1 MLLKPLILALLPI
14 TSVAG
19 SITGTGTHTITNSEP
34 IDVACQIAEIKA
46 YKDIAIKVHGGV
58 VESNYTNTCKEITPL
73 MSKHDLAS
81 CTSKAVTSVYHNG
94 HVSSVVSK
102 DTVRNNNSCSVKITA
117 ITAQNNYI
125 KASIRGKEDYMHGEN
140 VKLSLNV
147 DTPVYVY
154 IFLQHGRHTEMIY
167 PRNPSDYIYTEAGG
181 QLPEYRIWLDNGK
194 TRDHKKFIFILTKQ
208 RVEFSNRM
216 LKHTTYEE
224 VVNHLPAGSRRVLE
238 KEVFIIR

>member
-1 MLLKPLILALLPI
+1 MKLKPLILALLPTTAI
-14 TSVAG
+14 AS
-19 SITGTGTHTITNSEP
+19 SITGIGTHSITNNEP

-58 VESNYTNTCKEITPL
+58 VESNFTNVCKEVTPS
-73 MSKHDLAS
+73 MSKQDLATCS
-81 CTSKAVTSVYHNG
+81 SKAVTSVYHNG
-94 HVSSVVSK
+94 HVRSVVSK
-102 DTVRNNNSCSVKITA
+102 NTDRNKNSCTVEITA
-117 ITAQNNYI
+117 ITGQNNYI

-154 IFLQHGRHTEMIY
+154 IFLQHGKHTEMIY
-167 PRNPSDYIYTEAGG
+167 PRNPSDYLYTESGG
-181 QLPEYRIWLDNGK
+181 QLPDYRIWLDNGK
-194 TRDHKKFIFILTKQ
+194 TRDHKKFILVLSKQ
-208 RVEFSNRM
+208 RVDFSNRM

-224 VVNHLPAGSRRVLE
+224 VINHLPAGSRRVLE

>member
-1 MLLKPLILALLPI
+1 MTAL
-14 TSVAG
+14 AG
-19 SITGTGTHTITNSEP
+19 SITGTGTHNITNSEP

-58 VESNYTNTCKEITPL
+58 VESNFTNICKEVTPS
-73 MSKHDLAS
+73 MSKQDLTSCAS
-81 CTSKAVTSVYHNG
+81 RAVTSVYHNG
-94 HVSSVVSK
+94 HVKSVVSK
-102 DTVRNNNSCSVKITA
+102 NTDRSKNTCSVQITA
-117 ITAQNNYI
+117 ITGQNNYI
-125 KASIRGKEDYMHGEN
+125 KASIRGKEDYMHGES
-140 VKLSLNV
+140 VKFFLKV

-167 PRNPSDYIYTEAGG
+167 PRNPSDFIFTESGG
-181 QLPEYRIWLDNGK
+181 QLPEYRVWLDNGK

>member
-1 MLLKPLILALLPI
+1 MKPLILALFPM
-14 TSVAG
+14 TAFAG
-19 SITGTGTHTITNSEP
+19 SLTGVGSHVITDNEP
-34 IDVACQIAEIKA
+34 MDVACQIAEIKA

-58 VESNYTNTCKEITPL
+58 VESNFTNVCKEVTPS
-73 MSKHDLAS
+73 MSKQDLAS
-81 CTSKAVTSVYHNG
+81 CTSRAATSVYHNG
-94 HVSSVVSK
+94 HVRSVISK
-102 DTVRNNNSCSVKITA
+102 NTDRSKNSCTVEIAA

-140 VKLSLNV
+140 VKFSLNV

-167 PRNPSDYIYTEAGG
+167 PRNPSDYIYTDSGG

-194 TRDHKKFIFILTKQ
+194 TRDHKKFIFVLTKQ
-208 RVEFSNRM
+208 QVEFSNRM
-216 LKHTTYEE
+216 LKHVTYEE

>member
-1 MLLKPLILALLPI
+1 MTAA
-14 TSVAG
+14 AG

-58 VESNYTNTCKEITPL
+58 VESNYTNTCKEVTPL

-140 VKLSLNV
+140 VKFSLNV

-238 KEVFIIR
+238 KDVFIIR